1 MLTLTET
8 ASSVVK
14 TIVAQSPSTE
24 TGGLRIQ
31 GAGTQETEFQVSVVP
46 QPEMTDSVVERD
58 GARVFL
64 EPGAAIV
71 LDDKVLDAQVA
82 EDGSV
87 RFAISPQQA

>member
-1 MLTLTET
+1 MLTLTDT

-14 TIVAQSPSTE
+14 TIVAQSPSTD

-31 GAGTQETEFQVSVVP
+31 GTGTPETEFQVSVAEA
-46 QPEMTDSVVERD
+46 PEASDSVVERD

-64 EPGAAIV
+64 EPGAAMV

-82 EDGSV
+82 QDGSV
-87 RFAISPQQA
+87 RFAISAQS